1 MSKAAIICFI
11 FSNDEN
17 VIERL
22 IVFIYKALCMSCST
36 SIRVYVLLYECM
48 YYYTSVCTIIR
59 VFVLLYE
66 WLYYYTSVCTII
78 RVYVLLY
85 ECMYYYTSGCTIIR
99 VFVLLYECMYY
110 YTNVCTI
117 YMDHSKYEYVS
128 KYIHL
133 F

>member
-11 FSNDEN
+11 FSYDEN

-36 SIRVYVLLYECM
+36 SIRVFVLLYESM

-59 VFVLLYE
+59 VYVLLYE

-78 RVYVLLY
+78 RACVLLY
-85 ECMYYYTSGCTIIR
+85 ECMYYYTS
-99 VFVLLYECMYY
+99 
-110 YTNVCTI
+110 VCTI
-117 YMDHSKYEYVS
+117 YMVHSKYEYVS